1 MVYLGIECDSL
12 HSRFLVPE
20 KRITKYMPLLQD
32 FVTRE
37 WVSFADM
44 ERLVGKLVSLES
56 AVPAG
61 MWYTRE
67 QYSALRL
74 SGVSSASRRAIKQAK
89 YIKVSPQMRE
99 EWYMWIFFLSS
110 NSGSPWNQYQ
120 KVLVQADISSDA
132 SGKAFAGVVNFVDG
146 PFKITAGEFEE
157 SILDQDI
164 QVKEGEALRRT
175 LQMLVNEFPSQIQG
189 KQVVCNIDNQ
199 VLKAVLER
207 KGTSQNLALN
217 QVGKQIY
224 WLQQLGK
231 FHMTLKYVKS
241 EFNVADPFTR
251 ESPGLEAVLSTHIFH
266 QIWEKWGPFQ
276 WDLMATKSNVQKDLK
291 GNNLSFFS
299 RYYDPLSKGVDIL
312 VQDLTFL
319 QEMYCFP
326 PIPMIGKLLKHF
338 QAQKIKCVL
347 ILPLINSSWVNLVS
361 EYIQDLIIVAKPF
374 SGRAISVLN
383 ARGKRI
389 PKKYPYAM
397 AAVKMDFTSKSMALK
412 QLHI

>member
-1 MVYLGIECDSL
+1 M
-12 HSRFLVPE
+12 
-20 KRITKYMPLLQD
+20 
-32 FVTRE
+32 
-37 WVSFADM
+37 
-44 ERLVGKLVSLES
+44 
-56 AVPAG
+56 
-61 MWYTRE
+61 
-67 QYSALRL
+67 
-74 SGVSSASRRAIKQAK
+74 AS
-89 YIKVSPQMRE
+89 
-99 EWYMWIFFLSS
+99 
-110 NSGSPWNQYQ
+110 
-120 KVLVQADISSDA
+120 
-132 SGKAFAGVVNFVDG
+132 
-146 PFKITAGEFEE
+146 
-157 SILDQDI
+157 
-164 QVKEGEALRRT
+164 
-175 LQMLVNEFPSQIQG
+175 
-189 KQVVCNIDNQ
+189 
-199 VLKAVLER
+199 
-207 KGTSQNLALN
+207 
-217 QVGKQIY
+217 
-224 WLQQLGK
+224 
-231 FHMTLKYVKS
+231 
-241 EFNVADPFTR
+241 
-251 ESPGLEAVLSTHIFH
+251 
-266 QIWEKWGPFQ
+266 
-276 WDLMATKSNVQKDLK
+276 KSNVQKDLK